1 MTQKDGWVS
10 SNFNCLPGA
19 QDLGKIQHC
28 QGDFCK
34 GYCKDSKG
42 KKVRQKSQ
50 LHKHRSKT
58 VNLKCFHH
66 TYTKTR

>member
-1 MTQKDGWVS
+1 MTWVK
-10 SNFNCLPGA
+10 FNVAKG
-19 QDLGKIQHC
+19 I
-28 QGDFCK
+28 FVK

-58 VNLKCFHH
+58 INLKCFHH
-66 TYTKTR
+66 THTETR